1 MIFVGI
7 LIGIVAPFAL
17 SFIAGLAFAVT
28 IGNASK
34 VNECHEDLYA
44 TLGEI
49 EWTLY
54 KMAHPEIYD
63 QD

>member
-7 LIGIVAPFAL
+7 LIGIVAPFAFSL
-17 SFIAGLAFAVT
+17 VVGLAHAVT

-34 VNECHEDLYA
+34 VNECREDLYA